1 VTVVADTS
9 PINYLIQVEEIGLL
23 LRLFGTVL
31 IPRKVQDELRSSGAP
46 DAVSSWIKQAPNWV
60 QVRDVHNAAMERL
73 TQSLTNPALQTIS
86 KNLDAGERE
95 AIALALLL
103 RPHFLIIDERQGRK
117 VAKGL
122 DLQITGTLGVLD
134 RADDKGMI
142 KDLPQ
147 LVDRLVNHTTFRVGQ
162 DQVDYVLRR
171 HYLRHR

>member
-1 VTVVADTS
+1 MTVVADTS
-9 PINYLIQVEEIGLL
+9 PINYLVQVEEIGLL
-23 LRLFGTVL
+23 SRLFETVL

-46 DAVSSWIKQAPNWV
+46 DAVSSWIKHPPNWL
-60 QVRDVHNAAMERL
+60 QVRNVHQAEIERV
-73 TQSLTNPALQTIS
+73 TQSLKNPKLEAIS
-86 KNLDAGERE
+86 QNLDPGERE
-95 AIALALLL
+95 AIALALEL

-134 RADDKGMI
+134 RADDKGMV

-147 LVDRLVNHTTFRVGQ
+147 LVGRLVNHTTFRAGQ

-171 HYLRHR
+171 HHLRQR